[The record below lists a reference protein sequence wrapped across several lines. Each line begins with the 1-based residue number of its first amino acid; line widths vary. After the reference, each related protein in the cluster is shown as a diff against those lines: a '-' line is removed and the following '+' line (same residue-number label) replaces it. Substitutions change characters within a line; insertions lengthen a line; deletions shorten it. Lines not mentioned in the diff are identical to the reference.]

1 MHEVVWLNHL
11 ICTTKLQSIYI
22 PNYNNNPSKQYLCC
36 NYFIKSQRY
45 SYQVGLAVSVV
56 TKRLAA
62 VVTVKFADE
71 DEGEEDDDD
80 QDDGDRDPD
89 QDGGVVGVGADGLRP
104 GRLAELV

>member
-36 NYFIKSQRY
+36 YYFIKSGRY
-45 SYQVGLAVSVV
+45 SYQVGLPVSVV

-80 QDDGDRDPD
+80 QDDGDRDPN